1 LYDQLLH
8 ANVYISDGITKSI
21 TLYQYGEPYTVE
33 CAKSTL
39 HFEEAEG
46 GLRIYVPR
54 RKSDRQFCF
63 ARELPNR
70 LLRHLIVKDDKA
82 EAVMVNIL
90 QNASLS
96 VVDAILLDSGI
107 VEVDGISRPA
117 DYESDEE
124 SELASTILTPAATP
138 AVSPARSVGI
148 TMAVTREPSP
158 IPQTSRPAAVVVT
171 AQTSTPE
178 SATRP
183 SADVADSR
191 RPSTATFA
199 TSNTLPVPSSTPEAP
214 IAPTFQSRDSFA
226 HPDAYITVLDRMIK
240 FCELCDD
247 FPNHGEA
254 VTFDL
259 SGSGSWY
266 QSLASDAG
274 FNVRSL
280 ERDKRVGAAGELL
293 VG

>member
-1 LYDQLLH
+1 MYDQLLH

-21 TLYQYGEPYTVE
+21 TLYQYGRPYTVE

-39 HFEEAEG
+39 HFEEADG

-70 LLRHLIVKDDKA
+70 LLRYLIVKDDKA
-82 EAVMVNIL
+82 ETVMVNIL

-107 VEVDGISRPA
+107 VEVDGISRPV

-148 TMAVTREPSP
+148 TTAGAREPSP
-158 IPQTSRPAAVVVT
+158 IPQTSRPAAVAVT
-171 AQTSTPE
+171 AQTSIPE
-178 SATRP
+178 PATRP
-183 SADVADSR
+183 SAVVANAR
-191 RPSTATFA
+191 RESAATFA

-214 IAPTFQSRDSFA
+214 IAPMFQSRDSLA
-226 HPDAYITVLDRMIK
+226 HPTAYITVLDRMIK
-240 FCELCDD
+240 FGELCDD
-247 FPNHGEA
+247 LPNRGEA

-259 SGSGSWY
+259 SRSGSWY
-266 QSLASDAG
+266 ESLVSDAG

-293 VG
+293 VS